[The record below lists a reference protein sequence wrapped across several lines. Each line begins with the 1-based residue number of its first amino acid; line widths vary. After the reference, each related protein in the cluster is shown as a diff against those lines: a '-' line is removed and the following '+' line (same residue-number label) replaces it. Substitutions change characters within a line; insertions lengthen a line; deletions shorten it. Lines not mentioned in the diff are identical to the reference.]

1 VFNRLRNTPIATVM
15 FVVIFCISMICVGT
29 TSFMSIRSATGGL
42 YKLGN
47 QSIADVHSAMMNS
60 LKALNGQI
68 KAKLKSDLFVL
79 EMKMMDDK
87 DLLLSSEL
95 GTVGSFNIP
104 VMKKGSDAIYTNNEY
119 VDDVTRQTGSK
130 TTIFQLVDDK
140 LVRISTSV
148 IKKNG
153 ERATGTYVNSS
164 SPVYQAII
172 RGETFLGKAYVVD
185 DWYLTAYSPLYD
197 QNRKII
203 GAVFVGDL
211 MLGEMVRNLIG
222 DTKIGTGYFFVYGKK
237 GEFLVH
243 KTYKPETSLFDLA
256 PEFKNAKDGVVVY
269 DWKGDKK
276 VAVTAFYEAWGV
288 NVAVGLSLQEI
299 TQGIDTA
306 LLKQSLLVGVFA
318 LLVGF
323 ALNFVLVKIVNTRV
337 KSLADV
343 AAKVGAGDYRV
354 VFDVQSKDALG
365 DLSHSLNEMVGNS
378 REMLEQINES
388 ASSLSSAST
397 QLSSISTELVDSS
410 NETTTIAERTSTNAN
425 EVSGNMDTV
434 AAASE
439 ESATNLNMIAAAT
452 EEMGNTV
459 NEIAS
464 NSSKA
469 SSTTLAAVE
478 VSQRSQEAVKS
489 LGIAAESIGKITA
502 TITEISEQTNLLAL
516 NATIEAAR
524 AGEAGKGF
532 AVVAN
537 EIKELARETA
547 AATSSI
553 REAITDI
560 QGQTNNTIS
569 DIGGITTVIS
579 DVNDIV
585 QGIVTAVEEQ
595 SITTNEIVQNV
606 AQASQGIAEV
616 NENIASSSLM
626 TAEVSADVK
635 IVQDRSVL
643 VRGSSEELQ
652 KSAAGLADLAT
663 DLSAL
668 VAKFKV

>member
-1 VFNRLRNTPIATVM
+1 MFKKLRNTPIATVM
-15 FVVIFCISMICVGT
+15 FSVILCICLICVGA

-47 QSIADVHSAMMNS
+47 QAIADIHSAMMNS
-60 LKALNGQI
+60 VEALNGQL
-68 KAKLKSDLFVL
+68 KAKLKSDLYVL
-79 EMKMMDDK
+79 EMQMMDDK
-87 DLLLSSEL
+87 DLVLSSEL
-95 GTVGSFNIP
+95 GKVGSFNIP
-104 VMKKGSDAIYTNNEY
+104 VMKKGPDAIYTNNEY
-119 VDDVTRQTGSK
+119 VDEVTRKTGSK
-130 TTIFQLVDDK
+130 ATIFQLVDNK

-148 IKKNG
+148 VKKNG
-153 ERATGTYVNSS
+153 ERATGSYVDSS
-164 SPVYQAII
+164 SPVYQAIM

-203 GAVFVGDL
+203 GAVFAGDL

-222 DTKIGTGYFFVYGKK
+222 DTQIGSGYFFVYGKK
-237 GEFLVH
+237 GEFLIH
-243 KTYKPETSLFDLA
+243 KTYNPDTSLFSLA
-256 PEFKNAKDGVVVY
+256 PEFIKAKDGVVVY

-276 VAVTAFYEAWGV
+276 VAYTAFYDAWGV
-288 NVAVGLSLQEI
+288 NVAVGLSHKEI
-299 TQGIDTA
+299 TQGIDTE
-306 LLKQSLLVGVFA
+306 LLQQSLLVGVFA

-323 ALNFVLVKIVNTRV
+323 ALNFVLVRIVNTRV

-378 REMLEQINES
+378 REMLEQINGS
-388 ASSLSSAST
+388 ASALSSAST

-464 NSSKA
+464 NSAKA
-469 SSTTLAAVE
+469 SSTTLEAVK

-489 LGIAAESIGKITA
+489 LGTAADSIGKITA

-553 REAITDI
+553 REAIADI

-635 IVQDRSVL
+635 VVQDRSVL
-643 VRGSSEELQ
+643 VRTSSEELQ